1 MKLSKLL
8 EKKSNEIIKIESNK
22 TVLDAIELLNTHG
35 IGSLLVINEDKHL
48 EGIITERDILYKCST
63 NPNDKSIIKISEV
76 MTSKA
81 DLIIG
86 TPDDKLSYAMRVM
99 VNKRIRHLPILNN
112 EKVVGLLSI
121 GDLLKEVLEQS
132 ENEVKLL
139 REYVKNPYGVN
150 L

>member
-8 EKKSNEIIKIESNK
+8 ESKSNEIIKIESDK
-22 TVLDAIELLNTHG
+22 TVLDAIELMNTHK
-35 IGSLLVINEDKHL
+35 IGSLLVINENKNL

-63 NPNDKSIIKISEV
+63 NPKDKSIIKISEV
-76 MTSKA
+76 MTSKENI
-81 DLIIG
+81 IIG
-86 TPDDKLSYAMRVM
+86 TPNDTLSYAMRVM
-99 VNKRIRHLPILNN
+99 VNKRIRHLPILKN

-121 GDLLKEVLEQS
+121 GDLVKEVLEQS

-139 REYVKNPYGVN
+139 REYVRNPYGIN